1 MSARR
6 RLLAMA
12 SLAVAA
18 FSLLAV
24 GACRAADQQPPA
36 ATPASAPSAA
46 QPASLLPPVPAPV
59 AEAPKADAGPPGEV
73 RVHACAGAGRWF
85 PADADSLRTI
95 VDKYLSASPP
105 EVPKAP
111 VALIVPHAGYEF
123 SGPVAGKTYATVSA
137 GRVASPARGG
147 PAWGGGDKGRTY
159 RRVILF
165 GLSHQYALSGASVL
179 RVEAFDTP
187 LGRIPVD
194 IEARDALLACPV
206 VKEQAAA
213 HRTEHSVE
221 NQLPMLQRALG
232 EFKMVEVLVGEMSV
246 KDRATLADAV
256 RALVDDSTLLVASSD
271 FTHFGPNFGYVPF
284 RSRLPENLKALNDM
298 AVREILEV
306 DVPGWDANLEK
317 THDTI
322 CGQAGIGLLLKIV
335 EPWDDVRGGRVAYD
349 TSGNLTGDWANSV
362 TYTGIALWR
371 AGEGL
376 AAAEKAT
383 LLRIARD
390 AVTEFTKTG
399 NPLKADG
406 GTYDL
411 TVSLKSPG
419 AAFVTLKNAGQL
431 RGCIGHVMAIMPLYE
446 SIIQNACNAC
456 RDPRFTRH
464 PITAAEVPALSIE
477 ISVLSPMRRLDD
489 VKNIRIGRDGLML
502 VRGWDSGLFLP
513 QVPVEQGWNLQEY
526 LTELC
531 GKAGLPDGT
540 WKDPKAELYRFTAQV
555 FGEHEAAAK

>member
-6 RLLAMA
+6 FPNLTVVLASAFALL
-12 SLAVAA
+12 
-18 FSLLAV
+18 FV

-36 ATPASAPSAA
+36 ATPATAPSAA
-46 QPASLLPPVPAPV
+46 RPASSLPPVPAPA

-85 PADADSLRTI
+85 PADAEQLRTI
-95 VDKYLSASPP
+95 VDKYLSDSPP
-105 EVPKAP
+105 EVPKPP

-123 SGPVAGKTYATVSA
+123 SGPVAGKAYATV
-137 GRVASPARGG
+137 
-147 PAWGGGDKGRTY
+147 KGRTY
-159 RRVILF
+159 ERVILF
-165 GLSHQYALSGASVL
+165 GLSHQYALRGASVL
-179 RVEAFDTP
+179 RVEAYDTP

-194 IEARDALLACPV
+194 IEAREALLACPV
-206 VKEQAAA
+206 VEEQAAA

-232 EFKMVEVLVGEMSV
+232 QFKMVEVLVGAMSA

-256 RALVDDSTLLVASSD
+256 RALVDDRPAGQAGSTLLVASSD

-284 RSRLPENLKALNDM
+284 RSRLPESLKALNDM

-306 DVPGWDANLEK
+306 NVPGWDACLEK

-322 CGQAGIGLLLKIV
+322 CGQAGIGLLLKIL

-362 TYTGIALWR
+362 TYAGIAMWR

-376 AAAEKAT
+376 AAAERAT

-390 AVTEFTKTG
+390 AVAEFTKSGKT
-399 NPLKADG
+399 LKADG
-406 GTYDL
+406 GKYDL
-411 TVSLKSPG
+411 TVALKSPG
-419 AAFVTLKNAGQL
+419 AAFVTLTNAGQL
-431 RGCIGHVMAIMPLYE
+431 RGCIGHVMAVKPLYE
-446 SIIQNACNAC
+446 SVIENACNAC
-456 RDPRFTRH
+456 RDPRFTRR
-464 PITAAEVPALSIE
+464 PITAVEVPALSIE

-502 VRGWDSGLFLP
+502 VRGWASGLFLP
-513 QVPVEQGWNLQEY
+513 QVPVEQGWNLQQY

-531 GKAGLPDGT
+531 GKADLPDGS
-540 WKDPKAELYRFTAQV
+540 WKDPKTELYRFTAQV
-555 FGEHEAAAK
+555 FGEHNDAAK

>member
-6 RLLAMA
+6 RLTLA

-18 FSLLAV
+18 LSLLAI
-24 GACRAADQQPPA
+24 GACRAADGPPPEAKTTKAPA
-36 ATPASAPSAA
+36 ADASKTETAA
-46 QPASLLPPVPAPV
+46 
-59 AEAPKADAGPPGEV
+59 PGEV

-85 PADADSLRTI
+85 PADAEQLRTV
-95 VDKYLSASPP
+95 VDKYLSDSPP
-105 EVPKAP
+105 EVPKPP
-111 VALIVPHAGYEF
+111 VAMIVPHAGYAF
-123 SGPVAGKTYATVSA
+123 CGPVAGKAYATV
-137 GRVASPARGG
+137 
-147 PAWGGGDKGRTY
+147 KGRAY

-165 GLSHQYALSGASVL
+165 GLSHNHPLRGASVL
-179 RVEAFDTP
+179 RVEAYDTP

-194 IEARDALLACPV
+194 VEARDALLKCPV
-206 VKEQAAA
+206 VEEQAAA
-213 HRTEHSVE
+213 HEGEHSVE

-232 EFKMVEVLVGEMSV
+232 QFKMVEVLVGEISV

-256 RALVDDSTLLVASSD
+256 RALVNDSTLLVASSD

-317 THDTI
+317 THDSI

-362 TYTGIALWR
+362 TYAGIALWR

-376 AAAEKAT
+376 AAAEQAT

-390 AVTEFTKTG
+390 AVTEFTKSG

-431 RGCIGHVMAIMPLYE
+431 RGCIGHVMAVMPLYE

-502 VRGWDSGLFLP
+502 VRGWASGLFLP

-555 FGEHEAAAK
+555 FGEHKGAGK

>member
-6 RLLAMA
+6 RLLTMA

-18 FSLLAV
+18 FLLLEV

-36 ATPASAPSAA
+36 TTPATAPAA
-46 QPASLLPPVPAPV
+46 PRPASSLPSVPAPA

-85 PADADSLRTI
+85 PADAEQLRTV
-95 VDKYLSASPP
+95 VDKYISASPP
-105 EVPKAP
+105 EVPKPP

-123 SGPVAGKTYATVSA
+123 SGPVAGKTYATVSP
-137 GRVASPARGG
+137 GRVAS
-147 PAWGGGDKGRTY
+147 GDKGRTY
-159 RRVILF
+159 KRVILF
-165 GLSHQYALSGASVL
+165 GPSHQYALRGASVL
-179 RVEAFDTP
+179 RVEAYDTP

-194 IEARDALLACPV
+194 VEARDALLACPV
-206 VKEQAAA
+206 VAEQAAA

-232 EFKMVEVLVGEMSV
+232 PFKMVEVLVGQMTA

-256 RALVDDSTLLVASSD
+256 RALVDDLPAGQTGSTLLVASSD

-317 THDTI
+317 TGDTI
-322 CGQAGIGLLLKIV
+322 CGQAGIGLLLKIL

-349 TSGNLTGDWANSV
+349 TSGNLTGDWTNSV
-362 TYTGIALWR
+362 TYAGIAMWR

-376 AAAEKAT
+376 AAAEQAT

-390 AVTEFTKTG
+390 AVTELTKSG
-399 NPLKADG
+399 KNLKADG
-406 GTYDL
+406 GPYDL

-431 RGCIGHVMAIMPLYE
+431 RGCIGHVMAVKPLYE
-446 SIIQNACNAC
+446 SVIENAGNAC
-456 RDPRFTRH
+456 RDPRFTRN

-502 VRGWDSGLFLP
+502 VRGWASGLFLP

-540 WKDPKAELYRFTAQV
+540 WKDPRAELYRFTAQV
-555 FGEHEAAAK
+555 FGEHEGAGK